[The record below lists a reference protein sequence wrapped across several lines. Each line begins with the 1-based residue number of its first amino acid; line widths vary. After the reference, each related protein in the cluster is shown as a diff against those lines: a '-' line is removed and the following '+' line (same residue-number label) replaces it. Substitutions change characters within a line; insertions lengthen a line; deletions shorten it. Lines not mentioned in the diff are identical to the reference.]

1 MWVVVKCMPTQ
12 FRASG
17 SKSRRTRLQHTLRKL
32 PPHHKVFLYAQELL
46 DPHQTSGSIVE
57 LEWSL
62 PFTRSRAQV
71 FEALRQLA
79 EEAEGPTK
87 PDAPAPPSL
96 SGALSVAMCY
106 LQRRRATA
114 GGGARVL
121 CLPAAADH
129 PVQYIATMNAIFA
142 AQRAEVRS

>member
-1 MWVVVKCMPTQ
+1 VRFAT
-12 FRASG
+12 
-17 SKSRRTRLQHTLRKL
+17 
-32 PPHHKVFLYAQELL
+32 
-46 DPHQTSGSIVE
+46 
-57 LEWSL
+57 
-62 PFTRSRAQV
+62 FTFAGVRPQV
-71 FEALRQLA
+71 FEALRQLDA
-79 EEAEGPTK
+79 EAAES
-87 PDAPAPPSL
+87 DALAPPSL

-106 LQRRRATA
+106 LKRRQRLG